1 MPYGPASSSA
11 SIRAHIRSLARVSHG
26 CSTPRAWST
35 PAIGPV
41 VISEAGRPSCGCHHG
56 ACGQPSTLGSTD
68 AAPPSAG
75 AVRSSQ
81 SQAPAARPAS
91 QASASCSVCSA
102 RATAAGWLAGVRP
115 SGSSAWPKPPSGL
128 R

>member
-75 AVRSSQ
+75 EVRSSQ
-81 SQAPAARPAS
+81 SQAPVARNRCAASMSGVACRRFDHRGGPA
-91 QASASCSVCSA
+91 A
-102 RATAAGWLAGVRP
+102 
-115 SGSSAWPKPPSGL
+115 
-128 R
+128 